1 MAGIDVVMSVYNN
14 AKYLPD
20 TMASIAGQTVTDI
33 RIIVI
38 DDGSTDNTREIVTK
52 AQETDRRIIYQ
63 YQENAGIVAAVNAGM
78 RLCTAPFVAR
88 HDGDDI
94 SYPDRFEKEMAY
106 LLANDDCVAV
116 SALARHVDERGSP
129 IGTTTRA
136 KDMKLV
142 DDSAI
147 PANEPYILQPLL
159 MMRRDAFTKAGGYR
173 LLTVA
178 EDTDLYWRMI
188 RSGVLH
194 ILPEV
199 LGDYRIHSGSVSS
212 QSIVSGRRMSA
223 WTQLSALS
231 AQRVRRNLPDVEF
244 TPELQRRID
253 SQDEMIDLFRA
264 VEPMLAEEEKPW
276 FFSAMAAKLMETCY
290 YRPFEPSPSDIDYI
304 LSVPR
309 VDTQV
314 RSRRFYDIYEEG
326 ILSAGI
332 RMAIA
337 GRTRDAL
344 RLVPKRQ
351 WAKLV
356 ARILFRVSVSPA
368 MKNRIKNALRA
379 R

>member
-1 MAGIDVVMSVYNN
+1 MSVYNT
-14 AKYLPD
+14 ARYLPD
-20 TMASIAGQTVTDI
+20 TLASIAGQTVTDI

-52 AQETDRRIIYQ
+52 AQETDRRIIYR

-106 LLANDDCVAV
+106 LLANDECVAV

-159 MMRRDAFTKAGGYR
+159 MMRRDAFAKAGGYR

-188 RSGVLH
+188 RHGGLH
-194 ILPEV
+194 IIPEV
-199 LGDYRIHSGSVSS
+199 LGDYRIHSRSVSS

-223 WTQLSALS
+223 WTQVSALS
-231 AQRVRRNLPDVEF
+231 AQRARRNLPDVEF
-244 TPELQRRID
+244 TPELQQRID

-264 VEPMLAEEEKPW
+264 VEPILAEEEKPW

-290 YRPFEPSPSDIDYI
+290 YRPFEPSSSDIDYI

-309 VDTQV
+309 VDEQV
-314 RSRRFYDIYEEG
+314 RSRRFYDVYEEG

-332 RMAIA
+332 RMAIE
-337 GRTRDAL
+337 GRMRDAL
-344 RLVPKRQ
+344 RLVPNCQ
-351 WAKLV
+351 WAKLI
-356 ARILFRVSVSPA
+356 ARIIFRISVSPA
-368 MKNRIKNALRA
+368 MKNRIKNALRV